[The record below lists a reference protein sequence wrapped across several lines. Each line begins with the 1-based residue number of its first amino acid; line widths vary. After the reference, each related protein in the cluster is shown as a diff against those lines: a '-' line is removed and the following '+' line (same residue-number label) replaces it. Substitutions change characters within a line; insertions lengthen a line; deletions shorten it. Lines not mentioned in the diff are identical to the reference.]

1 MVQYFLRNDRIQKL
15 FVENVTTLIK
25 MWRFLERVSS
35 PSAVKKGE
43 AEAGTLYAWR
53 CDVLQTFYRRF
64 AALTEKKAT
73 QEPLPYTEENVS
85 AQYVLPSLTNWPT
98 VATCKT

>member
-25 MWRFLERVSS
+25 MWSFLERVSS

-53 CDVLQTFYRRF
+53 CDVLQKTFRCLNGKKGDAG
-64 AALTEKKAT
+64 AATLYGGKRKRAVR
-73 QEPLPYTEENVS
+73 L
-85 AQYVLPSLTNWPT
+85 AFMTNWPT

>member
-35 PSAVKKGE
+35 PLAVKKGE

-53 CDVLQTFYRRF
+53 CDVLQKTFRC
-64 AALTEKKAT
+64 LNGKKAT
-73 QEPLPYTEENVS
+73 QEPQPYTEENVS
-85 AQYVLPSLTNWPT
+85 AQYVLPSWQTDRPWLL
-98 VATCKT
+98 VKRK